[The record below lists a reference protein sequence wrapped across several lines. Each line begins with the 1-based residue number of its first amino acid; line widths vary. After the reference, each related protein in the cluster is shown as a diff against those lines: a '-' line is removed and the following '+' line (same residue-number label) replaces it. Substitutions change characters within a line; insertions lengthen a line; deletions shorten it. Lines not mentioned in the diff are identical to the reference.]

1 MEKNIQRDVEGKR
14 KRDNREIQMQIQKG
28 IKDGQINTEYKE
40 TDIEIDE
47 QIDNGRKC
55 ILFYVVNKLN
65 RCNKFSTI

>member
-14 KRDNREIQMQIQKG
+14 QRDNRDIQMQIQKG
-28 IKDGQINTEYKE
+28 IKDGHINTEYKE

-55 ILFYVVNKLN
+55 ILIYVVNKLN
-65 RCNKFSTI
+65 RCNKFSRI